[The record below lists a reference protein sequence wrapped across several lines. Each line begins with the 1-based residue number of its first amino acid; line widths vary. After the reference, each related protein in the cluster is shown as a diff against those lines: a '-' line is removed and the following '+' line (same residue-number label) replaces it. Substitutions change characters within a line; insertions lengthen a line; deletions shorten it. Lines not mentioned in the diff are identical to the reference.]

1 MGTCRA
7 DFDEPGLWLRSVLV
21 GRGGLIVA
29 KLSFRLL
36 WSHGGGH
43 LQEGVGSAHQE
54 GAEDQA
60 VMGGAVV
67 GDSMGL
73 CKSCLEWK
81 RRKLTR
87 MIPSLG

>member
-1 MGTCRA
+1 MGR
-7 DFDEPGLWLRSVLV
+7 
-21 GRGGLIVA
+21 
-29 KLSFRLL
+29 
-36 WSHGGGH
+36 GH